1 MGRKT
6 LNSISLG
13 PGLLGLNEDKT
24 REAYHVRLAAHLR
37 FGNFV
42 ARPLLVAWCNAKPL
56 RRESCRWEGGKR
68 SLIIFARKAAF
79 WPPKMDVIFF
89 SVIASPRWPP
99 PQKRRKEWFIRKFI
113 MFMNP
118 WRFPIIPKEGISNGR
133 AMPFPPMVVCIQ
145 RVDRVSTL
153 WTSNGTPKILVKL
166 GPNFL
171 VGEKG
176 MGVVAKDFG
185 WWKGISTYGLFTRD
199 FTGRFTASGCCRW
212 HGDQVGKLWGR
223 SGSWG

>member
-24 REAYHVRLAAHLR
+24 REAYHVDWLHICAL
-37 FGNFV
+37 V
-42 ARPLLVAWCNAKPL
+42 ILLLGHFWLPGATQNLCGENPAGGRGVKIL
-56 RRESCRWEGGKR
+56 DHFRKEG
-68 SLIIFARKAAF
+68 SF

-99 PQKRRKEWFIRKFI
+99 PRKRRKEWFI

-133 AMPFPPMVVCIQ
+133 AMPFPPMIVCIQ
-145 RVDRVSTL
+145 RVDRVS
-153 WTSNGTPKILVKL
+153 NGTPKILAKL

-171 VGEKG
+171 FGEKG
-176 MGVVAKDFG
+176 MGVVVKDFG
-185 WWKGISTYGLFTRD
+185 WWKRISTYGLFTRD
-199 FTGRFTASGCCRW
+199 FTGRFTASGYCRW